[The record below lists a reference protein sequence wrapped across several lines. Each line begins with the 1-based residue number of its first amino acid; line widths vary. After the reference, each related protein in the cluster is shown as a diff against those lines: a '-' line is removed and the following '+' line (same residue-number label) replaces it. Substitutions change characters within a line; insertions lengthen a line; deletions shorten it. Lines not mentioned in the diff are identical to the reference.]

1 MKTGLIHFITLF
13 VFITTGIGHA
23 ADSNSLSVTATVISR
38 GTCRFTTHTSS
49 LNFGSLDPSN
59 PVDVNRNTSVSFQ
72 CFGFFTPVTY
82 YIDDIGS
89 YDIVNAH
96 RMRHTSV
103 LTEYLSYSLTLN
115 PRSATISWNPF
126 ITHPVTITGTV
137 RGVDYQNAM
146 VGNYQDTVSLS
157 IVP

>member
-1 MKTGLIHFITLF
+1 
-13 VFITTGIGHA
+13 
-23 ADSNSLSVTATVISR
+23 
-38 GTCRFTTHTSS
+38 
-49 LNFGSLDPSN
+49 
-59 PVDVNRNTSVSFQ
+59 
-72 CFGFFTPVTY
+72 
-82 YIDDIGS
+82 
-89 YDIVNAH
+89 
-96 RMRHTSV
+96 MRHTSV

-115 PRSATISWNPF
+115 PRSAIISWNPF